1 MLLIKL
7 IMLIWSGTDPE
18 NQAETEPKSNHKRPK
33 IGKERTFAFCFSSV
47 PYVSSPPPLRLLVIT
62 YYWPPSGGAGVQR
75 CLKFVKHLGSFG
87 VEATVITVDPAHAT
101 YPVRDESLLAEVP
114 PEVRVIRTRT
124 SEPFESYKKLTG
136 RAVPYGGF
144 ANEGK
149 PGLMQKALRFVRGN
163 LFIPDPRRGWNRH
176 ALAAVELLLA
186 AGETFDA
193 VLTSSP
199 PHSTQLI
206 GLALQKRHGLRWLAD
221 MRDPWT
227 DIYYYK
233 DLHHTPLAAWLD
245 ARYERQV
252 LTKADAVL
260 VTSPETKRLF
270 LGKLSE
276 LPAGKFH
283 VLPNGYDESDF
294 GRPSQPP
301 TDCLRITHA
310 GTITELYHI
319 DKLLAA
325 VAACTARHPDVPL
338 RLRFVGQVSTQLRG
352 QIERAGLLPTTEF
365 IEFVPHDKSV
375 EYLLSASVLLM
386 AIPDVPRNFGILPG
400 KVFEYL
406 AANKPILCVGPAGS
420 DADNLLQECGV
431 GPALPYED
439 TTLMR
444 QTLEDLVAQWRINPN
459 LDLPALNHR
468 RYSRHALTAQLAAIA
483 FGPKD
488 VALPP
493 APPDSFDENQ

>member
-1 MLLIKL
+1 MYLRGLLSD
-7 IMLIWSGTDPE
+7 SG
-18 NQAETEPKSNHKRPK
+18 
-33 IGKERTFAFCFSSV
+33 
-47 PYVSSPPPLRLLVIT
+47 YVSISRPLRLLVIT

-75 CLKFVKHLGSFG
+75 CLKFVKHLGYFN
-87 VEATVITVDPAHAT
+87 VEPTVITVDAAEAT

-114 PEVRVIRTRT
+114 PDVRVIRTKT

-149 PGLMQKALRFVRGN
+149 PGPVQQVLRFVRGN

-176 ALAAVELLLA
+176 ALAAVEKLLA
-186 AGETFDA
+186 AGEQFDA

-206 GLALQKRHGLRWLAD
+206 GLELKRRHGLRWLAD
-221 MRDPWT
+221 LRDPWT

-233 DLHHTPLAAWLD
+233 DLHHTRLAAWLD

-252 LTKADAVL
+252 LSQADAVL

-270 LGKLSE
+270 LAKLPD
-276 LPAGKFH
+276 LPAAKFQ

-294 GRPSQPP
+294 GQPSRPPRE
-301 TDCLRITHA
+301 CLRITHT

-319 DKLLAA
+319 DGLLRA
-325 VAACTARHPDVPL
+325 VAACAAAHPDVPL
-338 RLRFVGQVSTQLRG
+338 RLRFVGQVSAQLRG
-352 QIERAGLLPTTEF
+352 QIEAVGLLPATEF
-365 IEFVPHDKSV
+365 IAFVPHDKSV
-375 EYLLSASVLLM
+375 EYLLESTVLLL

-420 DADNLLQECGV
+420 DADHLLQECGA
-431 GPALPYED
+431 GQALPYQD
-439 TTLMR
+439 FTLMQ
-444 QTLEDLVAQWRINPN
+444 QTLEALFTQWRLHSN
-459 LDLPALNHR
+459 LDLPAVSHS
-468 RYSRHALTAQLAAIA
+468 RYSRRGLTGELAKIIA
-483 FGPKD
+483 
-488 VALPP
+488 
-493 APPDSFDENQ
+493 

>member
-1 MLLIKL
+1 M
-7 IMLIWSGTDPE
+7 
-18 NQAETEPKSNHKRPK
+18 
-33 IGKERTFAFCFSSV
+33 
-47 PYVSSPPPLRLLVIT
+47 RLLVIT

-87 VEATVITVDPAHAT
+87 IEPTVITVDPAEAT
-101 YPVRDESLLAEVP
+101 YPVLDESLLAEVP
-114 PEVRVIRTRT
+114 AGVRVIRTGT

-149 PGLMQKALRFVRGN
+149 PGLMQKAMRFVRGN

-176 ALAAVELLLA
+176 ALAAVEQLLA

-206 GLALQKRHGLRWLAD
+206 GLELQRRHGLRWLAD
-221 MRDPWT
+221 LRDPWT

-245 ARYERQV
+245 ARYERRV
-252 LTKADAVL
+252 LTQADAVL

-270 LGKLSE
+270 LAKLPD
-276 LPAGKFH
+276 LPSAKFH

-294 GRPSQPP
+294 QQPSQPP
-301 TDCLRITHA
+301 TDCLRITHT

-319 DKLLAA
+319 NRLLEA
-325 VAACTARHPDVPL
+325 VAACATRNPDVPL
-338 RLRFVGQVSTQLRG
+338 RLRFVGQVSAELRH
-352 QIERAGLLPTTEF
+352 QIELAGLLPTTEF
-365 IEFVPHDKSV
+365 LAFVPHDESV
-375 EYLLSASVLLM
+375 KHLLCASALLM

-406 AANKPILCVGPAGS
+406 AANKPILCVGPAGC
-420 DADNLLQECGV
+420 DADILLQECAAGH
-431 GPALPYED
+431 ALPYQD
-439 TTLMR
+439 YALMLE
-444 QTLEDLVAQWRINPN
+444 TLEGMVDQWRKNPN
-459 LDLPALNHR
+459 LDLPAISHE
-468 RYSRHALTAQLAAIA
+468 RYSRVSLTKRLAELVRV
-483 FGPKD
+483 K
-488 VALPP
+488 
-493 APPDSFDENQ
+493 

>member
-1 MLLIKL
+1 
-7 IMLIWSGTDPE
+7 
-18 NQAETEPKSNHKRPK
+18 
-33 IGKERTFAFCFSSV
+33 V
-47 PYVSSPPPLRLLVIT
+47 PSPRPLRLLVIS

-87 VEATVITVDPAHAT
+87 VEPTVITVDPAEAT

-114 PEVRVIRTRT
+114 AGVRVIRTRT

-176 ALAAVELLLA
+176 ALAAVEKLLT

-206 GLALQKRHGLRWLAD
+206 GLELKKRHGLRWLAD
-221 MRDPWT
+221 LRDPWT

-245 ARYERQV
+245 ARYEQQV
-252 LTKADAVL
+252 LSHADAVL

-270 LGKLSE
+270 LAKVPA
-276 LPAGKFH
+276 LPSAKFH

-294 GRPSQPP
+294 RSPSQPP
-301 TDCLRITHA
+301 ADCLRITHT
-310 GTITELYHI
+310 GTITELYRI
-319 DKLLAA
+319 EELLKAISTCA
-325 VAACTARHPDVPL
+325 ARHPDVPL
-338 RLRFVGQVSTQLRG
+338 QLRFVGQVSAQLRR
-352 QIERAGLLPTTEF
+352 QVDRAGLLPITEF
-365 IEFVPHDKSV
+365 IGFVPHDKSV
-375 EYLLSASVLLM
+375 EYLLSASALLM
-386 AIPDVPRNFGILPG
+386 AIPDVPNNFGILPG

-420 DADNLLQECGV
+420 DADNLLQECGA
-431 GPALPYED
+431 GLALPYGD
-439 TTLMR
+439 FKLMLE
-444 QTLEDLVAQWRINPN
+444 TLEGLVAHWRISPN
-459 LDLPALNHR
+459 LDLPAVSHT
-468 RYSRHALTAQLAAIA
+468 RYSRRALAGQLAKITSE
-483 FGPKD
+483 
-488 VALPP
+488 L
-493 APPDSFDENQ
+493 

>member
-1 MLLIKL
+1 V
-7 IMLIWSGTDPE
+7 
-18 NQAETEPKSNHKRPK
+18 
-33 IGKERTFAFCFSSV
+33 SV
-47 PYVSSPPPLRLLVIT
+47 SRPLRLLVIT

-75 CLKFVKHLGSFG
+75 CLKFVKHLGHFG
-87 VEATVITVDPAHAT
+87 VEATVITVDPAQAT
-101 YPVRDESLLAEVP
+101 YPVLDESLLGEVP
-114 PEVRVIRTRT
+114 TGVRVIRTGT

-176 ALAAVELLLA
+176 ALAAVEKLLA
-186 AGETFDA
+186 AGEQFDA

-206 GLALQKRHGLRWLAD
+206 GLELKKRHGLRWLAD

-252 LTKADAVL
+252 LTQADAVL

-270 LGKLSE
+270 QAKLPD
-276 LPAGKFH
+276 LPSAKFH

-294 GRPSQPP
+294 QHPSNPP
-301 TDCLRITHA
+301 ADCLRITHT
-310 GTITELYHI
+310 GTITELYRI
-319 DKLLAA
+319 EQLLKA
-325 VAACTARHPDVPL
+325 VATCAAAHSDVPI
-338 RLRFVGQVSTQLRG
+338 RLRFVGQVSAELRG
-352 QIERAGLLPTTEF
+352 QVERTGLQPATEY
-365 IEFVPHDKSV
+365 IAFVPHDKSV

-420 DADNLLQECGV
+420 DADNLLQECGA
-431 GPALPYED
+431 GHALPYQD
-439 TTLMR
+439 FALMLE
-444 QTLEDLVAQWRINPN
+444 TLEALVAQWRINPN
-459 LDLPALNHR
+459 LDLPAVSHT
-468 RYSRHALTAQLAAIA
+468 RYSRRALAGQLAKVVRA
-483 FGPKD
+483 
-488 VALPP
+488 
-493 APPDSFDENQ
+493 